1 MNSENQ
7 RTRGNFDD
15 YEEYQPV
22 EQTTEENMEKQ
33 QTEQTNEII
42 SKLSGLSTDINISH
56 IPPVPIT
63 PKFSR
68 PIKRDTS
75 YKQPQTQQTQNV
87 KPLYLSV
94 TKLND
99 MIEAFH
105 GRMFIN
111 AVVVTSGRFVGQYTV
126 NSLIN
131 NVYVVHAN
139 KVKVELDLKK
149 LFNGAKAYLA
159 LKPSGSKFQ
168 MFNDKANKF
177 EVIIGDK
184 KAFMNKEG
192 IEIVYCEFNVKAL
205 TK

>member
-1 MNSENQ
+1 MNTENKRQ
-7 RTRGNFDD
+7 RGNFDD

-22 EQTTEENMEKQ
+22 EQTTEENTEKQ
-33 QTEQTNEII
+33 QPDQTDDVVSKI
-42 SKLSGLSTDINISH
+42 SGMSTDIKISE
-56 IPPVPIT
+56 ITPVPIT
-63 PKFSR
+63 PRFSR
-68 PIKRDTS
+68 PIKRDTP
-75 YKQPQTQQTQNV
+75 YKQPQQQTQNV

-139 KVKVELDLKK
+139 KVKIELDLKK
-149 LFNGAKAYLA
+149 LFNGAKAYLT

-168 MFNDKANKF
+168 MFNEKANKF

-192 IEIVYCEFNVKAL
+192 IEIIYCEFNVKAL

>member
-1 MNSENQ
+1 
-7 RTRGNFDD
+7 
-15 YEEYQPV
+15 
-22 EQTTEENMEKQ
+22 
-33 QTEQTNEII
+33 
-42 SKLSGLSTDINISH
+42 
-56 IPPVPIT
+56 
-63 PKFSR
+63 
-68 PIKRDTS
+68 
-75 YKQPQTQQTQNV
+75 
-87 KPLYLSV
+87 
-94 TKLND
+94 

-111 AVVVTSGRFVGQYTV
+111 SVIVTSGRFVGQYTV

-139 KVKVELDLKK
+139 KVKVELDIKK
-149 LFNGAKAYLA
+149 LFGGAKAYLA

-184 KAFMNKEG
+184 KAFTNKEN

>member
-22 EQTTEENMEKQ
+22 GETPETQPDNVVSK
-33 QTEQTNEII
+33 I
-42 SKLSGLSTDINISH
+42 SGMSTDLKISE

-63 PKFSR
+63 LRYSR
-68 PIKRDTS
+68 PIKRDTP
-75 YKQPQTQQTQNV
+75 YKQPQTQQAQNI

-99 MIEAFH
+99 MIEEFH
-105 GRMFIN
+105 GRMFVN
-111 AVVVTSGRFVGQYTV
+111 AVVITSGRYVGQYTV

-131 NVYVVHAN
+131 NVYVVHPN
-139 KVKVELDLKK
+139 KVKIELDLIK

-168 MFNDKANKF
+168 MYSDKANKF
-177 EVIIGDK
+177 EVLIGDK
-184 KAFMNKEG
+184 KAFMKENN
-192 IEIVYCEFNVKAL
+192 EIIYCEFNVKAL

>member
-7 RTRGNFDD
+7 SLSAPFGERRTRGNFDD

-22 EQTTEENMEKQ
+22 EQTQTQ
-33 QTEQTNEII
+33 QTDEVI
-42 SKLSGLSTDINISH
+42 SKISGMSTDLNISQ

-63 PKFSR
+63 PRFSR

-75 YKQPQTQQTQNV
+75 YKQPQQTPNI

-99 MIEAFH
+99 MIESFH

-168 MFNDKANKF
+168 MFNDKANNF

-184 KAFMNKEG
+184 KAFMNNEG
-192 IEIVYCEFNVKAL
+192 IKIVYCEFNVKAL
-205 TK
+205 IK

>member
-1 MNSENQ
+1 MNSENKRQ
-7 RTRGNFDD
+7 RGNF
-15 YEEYQPV
+15 EEYGDC
-22 EQTTEENMEKQ
+22 EQVDETHEKQ
-33 QTEQTNEII
+33 QEENKEEQPDEVI
-42 SKLSGLSTDINISH
+42 SKLSGMSTDLNISH

-63 PKFSR
+63 PRFSR

-75 YKQPQTQQTQNV
+75 YKQPQPQQTQNI

>member
-1 MNSENQ
+1 M
-7 RTRGNFDD
+7 
-15 YEEYQPV
+15 
-22 EQTTEENMEKQ
+22 
-33 QTEQTNEII
+33 
-42 SKLSGLSTDINISH
+42 STDIKVSE

-63 PKFSR
+63 PRFSR
-68 PIKRDTS
+68 PIKRDTP
-75 YKQPQTQQTQNV
+75 YKQTQQQQPQNV

-105 GRMFIN
+105 GRMFVN
-111 AVVVTSGRFVGQYTV
+111 AVVITSGRYVGQYTV

-131 NVYVVHAN
+131 NVYVVHVN
-139 KVKVELDLKK
+139 KVKVELDLMK

-168 MFNDKANKF
+168 MYSDKANKF
-177 EVIIGDK
+177 EVLIGDK
-184 KAFMNKEG
+184 KAFMKDG
-192 IEIVYCEFNVKAL
+192 IEIIFCEFNVKAL